1 MKLTSVKEL
10 EQSIQDL
17 SKIDSWDERIK
28 ELKEIKIL
36 VNKNIE
42 KLDKLKEKVAQPKE
56 KKVKNYKEKTLDELL
71 ELFNSVELNKK
82 VSVFQQINFLLKQLE
97 NEIINEPDTDSESI

>member
-1 MKLTSVKEL
+1 MKLTPVKEL

-28 ELKEIKIL
+28 ELKEVKML

-42 KLDKLKEKVAQPKE
+42 KLDKLKEKVAQPKD
-56 KKVKNYKEKTLDELL
+56 KQVKNYKGKTLDKLL
-71 ELFNSVELNKK
+71 ELFDSAELNKK
-82 VSVFQQINFLLKQLE
+82 VSIFQQINFLLKQLE
-97 NEIINEPDTDSESI
+97 DEIINETDTDSDTI